1 MSGFDRIDNDA
12 VQDMSAE
19 MMFDLGMKYSL
30 GRGVERD
37 VCEAHKWFNLA
48 AMRGHE
54 RARRYRLEL
63 AEELDPRELHEALAR
78 ARMWLQR

>member
-1 MSGFDRIDNDA
+1 MPGFDRMA
-12 VQDMSAE
+12 TGAEDMSAE

-63 AEELDPRELHEALAR
+63 AEELDPQELHEALAR
-78 ARMWLQR
+78 ARRWLQK

>member
-1 MSGFDRIDNDA
+1 MPSFDDSA
-12 VQDMSAE
+12 SATPDMSAD
-19 MMFDLGMKYSL
+19 MMFELGMQYSL

-37 VCEAHKWFNLA
+37 MCEAHKWFNLA

-63 AEELDPRELHEALAR
+63 AEELEPRELHEALAR
-78 ARMWLQR
+78 ARKWLQR